1 MYSFIIQDFIA
12 FGKWNKKT
20 KKQPANRT
28 KNADTNAFWCSNFSK
43 MLPQS
48 LRRGVSYFCAAKI
61 KTKHLHKKRKRRA
74 RKQKKHFAYSKK
86 TKRTQYVSEKKECF
100 HNADTQSRK
109 MRLLGKQRSVFA
121 GLPQGSI
128 LSIGS
133 FSSFKIASF

>member
-61 KTKHLHKKRKRRA
+61 KTKPLHKKEKEEQGNRK
-74 RKQKKHFAYSKK
+74 
-86 TKRTQYVSEKKECF
+86 
-100 HNADTQSRK
+100 
-109 MRLLGKQRSVFA
+109 
-121 GLPQGSI
+121 SI
-128 LSIGS
+128 LRILRKPNEPNMYQKRKNAFITQTPNHAKCGCFICSILGI
-133 FSSFKIASF
+133 KMEPTDML